1 MASVPIICLTI
12 VKLFTASA
20 NVYIKRILY
29 NENIKKITKIYN
41 ILVILYGHSGVTRKH
56 TCPVPKTGGV
66 PLPLQSDILEQYKR
80 IELSLIAWEA
90 IVLPLN

>member
-1 MASVPIICLTI
+1 MNSW
-12 VKLFTASA
+12 
-20 NVYIKRILY
+20 
-29 NENIKKITKIYN
+29 
-41 ILVILYGHSGVTRKH
+41 SGRPVLPRPT
-56 TCPVPKTGGV
+56 PVPKTGGV